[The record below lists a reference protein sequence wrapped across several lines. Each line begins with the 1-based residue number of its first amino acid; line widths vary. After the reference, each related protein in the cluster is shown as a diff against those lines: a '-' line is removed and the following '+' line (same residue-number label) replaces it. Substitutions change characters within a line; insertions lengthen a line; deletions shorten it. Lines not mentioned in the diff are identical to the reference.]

1 MLPSKSVRIPE
12 ISPEILNILLRFGL
26 EKYITFDLENY
37 FEDKPIRELEKEFEE
52 DYRKLFK
59 NKDVIVNVFKLG
71 QKQYRVEVFVLREH
85 LDEARK
91 VGLKSYIELN
101 CLERFAY
108 THPDPDVLY
117 KVQKFIKEHKKYIMF
132 IFKYLG
138 YIESTLDAL

>member
-1 MLPSKSVRIPE
+1 MSSPQSVRIPK

-71 QKQYRVEVFVLREH
+71 ARQYRVEVFILKEH
-85 LDEARK
+85 LSEARK
-91 VGLKSYIELN
+91 IGLRTYIELN

-108 THPDPDVLY
+108 IHPDPDVLY
-117 KVQKFIKEHKKYIMF
+117 KVQKFIKEHKKYVMF
-132 IFKYLG
+132 TSKYLDC
-138 YIESTLDAL
+138 IKSTLDAL